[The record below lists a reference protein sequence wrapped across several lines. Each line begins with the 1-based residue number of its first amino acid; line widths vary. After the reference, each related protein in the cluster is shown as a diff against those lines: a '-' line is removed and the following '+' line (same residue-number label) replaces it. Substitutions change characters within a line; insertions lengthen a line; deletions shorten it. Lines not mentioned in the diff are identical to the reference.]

1 MNNRQERRLSIQ
13 TGEKIKLILG
23 VTRKG
28 FTKRRAEDNNYV
40 HDREGIHLEL

>member
-23 VTRKG
+23 VKINHYK
-28 FTKRRAEDNNYV
+28 TKKVINN
-40 HDREGIHLEL
+40 